1 MKRLWVLVAVLALAA
16 CGKQT
21 VSTGGGSS
29 VTYSTNPS
37 SLVVRVDLTGGF
49 VPVETIFTNLPV
61 VSVYG
66 DGSVITSGPQI
77 MIYPGPVVPNLLVR
91 KLDAAGM
98 QAVLTAAEE
107 AGVLTEPFDYGQ
119 PPVADVPD
127 TGVTVNVNDKSYTQ
141 GANALGGDFGTEN
154 LTQAQIDARAKLSK
168 FVDSMSNLETLVGAE
183 HIGPEQ
189 PFTITGWRLRATVA
203 DQLPTGEPAPT
214 VVPWPVPSLALASVG
229 ECTAV
234 TGDVGAQVTDTMTT
248 ANQLTFFTDAGKTY
262 QVLARPLLP
271 DETGC

>member
-37 SLVVRVDLTGGF
+37 SLVVRVEPHRRLRAGRDDLHEPSRG
-49 VPVETIFTNLPV
+49 EHLWRWQRHHL
-61 VSVYG
+61 
-66 DGSVITSGPQI
+66 GPQI

-98 QAVLTAAEE
+98 QAVLTAAQE

-154 LTQAQIDARAKLSK
+154 LTQAQIDARRS
-168 FVDSMSNLETLVGAE
+168 SRSSST
-183 HIGPEQ
+183 
-189 PFTITGWRLRATVA
+189 R
-203 DQLPTGEPAPT
+203 
-214 VVPWPVPSLALASVG
+214 
-229 ECTAV
+229 
-234 TGDVGAQVTDTMTT
+234 
-248 ANQLTFFTDAGKTY
+248 
-262 QVLARPLLP
+262 
-271 DETGC
+271 